1 MRGVTLG
8 SGGSGRSGD
17 WGVVELGRWFGRSA
31 GREEYLDR
39 DAHLLGEQLVA
50 VDVHCECQPARRK
63 IDLPSAGHTFLDL
76 DAHVHEQSTPSRH
89 RLHQRTPL
97 RNEDVLTQPH
107 TLRRAFLQGPS
118 ARDGSAVS

>member
-39 DAHLLGEQLVA
+39 DAHLLGEQPVA
-50 VDVHCECQPARRK
+50 VDIHCECLPARRK

-107 TLRRAFLQGPS
+107 YPPSSVSSGPKRARRV
-118 ARDGSAVS
+118 RR